1 MKEFWVEVRPWNKNL
16 ATTALESGATA
27 IFTDDPGKAKE
38 LARVTVIG
46 EGGDLQPKKDVHFIT
61 ISGKD
66 DEEQA
71 VNLSRNGWVVVSTN
85 DWTVIPLENLVAQS
99 NSVIAAVK
107 NREEA
112 ELALTILEHGVAGIL
127 LSTNDESVIRD
138 VGNHLRN
145 SSDNFSLKRFTITRI
160 STAGIGDRVCVDTTT
175 LFNEG
180 EGMLVGNTSHG
191 FFLVNAETLKNPYV
205 APRPFRVNAG
215 AVHAYIMRPD
225 KRTAYLSD
233 LSSGDRLLLID
244 PDGNSREVTVGRLKI
259 EKRPMLLVEA
269 DCEGT
274 HVHVMVQ
281 NAETVRLSGENGTG
295 ISVVSLKPGDRVY
308 GFLSEEAR
316 HFGHAIK
323 ESILER

>member
-27 IFTDDPGKAKE
+27 IFTDEPEKAKE

-46 EGGDLQPKKDVHFIT
+46 EGGDLVPERDLHFVT
-61 ISGKD
+61 ISGKE
-66 DEEQA
+66 DEENA
-71 VNLSRNGWVVVSTN
+71 VELSRKGWVVVTTQ

-99 NSVIAAVK
+99 RSVIASVK
-107 NREEA
+107 NKEEA
-112 ELALTILEHGVAGIL
+112 ELALNILESGVAGIL
-127 LSTNDESVIRD
+127 LSTNDASVIRD
-138 VGNHLRN
+138 TGSYMRN
-145 SSDNFSLKRFTITRI
+145 SSENFSLKIFTITRI
-160 STAGIGDRVCVDTTT
+160 TPAGIGDRVCVDTTT

-215 AVHAYIMRPD
+215 AVHAYILKPD
-225 KRTAYLSD
+225 KKTAYLSD
-233 LSSGDRLLLID
+233 LNSGDRLLLID
-244 PDGNSREVTVGRLKI
+244 HEGNSKEVTVGRLKI

-269 DCEGT
+269 LCEGIK
-274 HVHVMVQ
+274 VHVMLQ
-281 NAETVRLSGENGTG
+281 NAETVRILGEGGKG
-295 ISVVSLKPGDRVY
+295 ISVVSLKQGDRVY
-308 GFLSEEAR
+308 GVLSEEAR
-316 HFGHAIK
+316 HFGHAIN